1 MKSPRVYELARQ
13 LGVESKIV
21 LQILEELGFT
31 LRSASSQVPAK
42 ALTPLKQKIME
53 RNFESTEND
62 EADTRGDLGGPISDV
77 DSRARNLIM
86 QAFEIAHR
94 SGRPDWRTM
103 TVAVLKNRLLN
114 LTERSFREKDY
125 GARTIT
131 EFVRRYPDLLLLDD
145 SSTPPKV
152 TLHATTTRPAAP
164 SVAEQS
170 RIRPDLWNAMVDYQS
185 GLTYVWDGLMALPL
199 EVSASTRTEGT
210 QVLPTISVDD
220 TDTWRREFLIDHED
234 LIGDD
239 PNTIGQAR
247 RWAENRLGTRY
258 LPASLRTPWN
268 NEFKRRVLDRLTT
281 WFAEQGLLLP
291 ADLLQAR
298 PVVRNQNVAADTLRQ
313 LVLKCVSVMTEDE
326 LRQLSLPPS
335 AVLRAYGTAAP
346 ERGRTSRSE

>member
-42 ALTPLKQKIME
+42 AIAPLKQKIME

-62 EADTRGDLGGPISDV
+62 EADTRDDDLGGPISDV
-77 DSRARNLIM
+77 DNRARNLIM

-114 LTERSFREKDY
+114 LTERSFRERDY

-145 SSTPPKV
+145 SSPPPKV

-164 SVAEQS
+164 PVAEQS

-199 EVSASTRTEGT
+199 EVSAATRIEGT

-234 LIGDD
+234 LISGD
-239 PNTIGQAR
+239 PSTIEQAQ
-247 RWAENRLGTRY
+247 RWAENRLGTR
-258 LPASLRTPWN
+258 
-268 NEFKRRVLDRLTT
+268 
-281 WFAEQGLLLP
+281 
-291 ADLLQAR
+291 
-298 PVVRNQNVAADTLRQ
+298 
-313 LVLKCVSVMTEDE
+313 
-326 LRQLSLPPS
+326 
-335 AVLRAYGTAAP
+335 
-346 ERGRTSRSE
+346 